1 MRQGNSEASGEGGVI
16 MSYDISFR
24 LKAEGIDK
32 HVDLR
37 YTNANITWNLG
48 TMIRKST
55 GLSWDNEENNGLC
68 AEIIPAIRR
77 GLHELETRPSKY
89 KQYESPNGYGTI
101 ESCKNFFRVIIQDWE
116 WLCTCEDDEVTN
128 AATFW
133 IM

>member
-1 MRQGNSEASGEGGVI
+1 

-24 LKAEGIDK
+24 VKAEGLDRY
-32 HVDLR
+32 VDLR
-37 YTNANITWNLG
+37 YTAANITWNLG

-55 GLSWDNEENNGLC
+55 GLSWDNEANNGLC
-68 AEIIPAIRR
+68 VDVIPAIRK

-89 KQYESPNGYGTI
+89 KQYESPNGWGTI
-101 ESCKNFFRVIIQDWE
+101 EGCKNFFKVLLSDWDQF
-116 WLCTCEDDEVTN
+116 CICEEEDLIN